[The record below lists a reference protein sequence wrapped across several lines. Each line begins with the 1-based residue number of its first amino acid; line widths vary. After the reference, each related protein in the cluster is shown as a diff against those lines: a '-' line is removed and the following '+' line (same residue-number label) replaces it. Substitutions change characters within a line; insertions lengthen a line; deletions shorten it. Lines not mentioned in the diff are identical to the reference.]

1 MKDVLLEDGDGN
13 VHDPQVETSV
23 FWGERW
29 KEELR
34 EGPRVGSGFSSSLSN
49 EKKDGMVEGKMVHLQ
64 RDLYDTEVSQEC
76 WNTSLEAT
84 SQKADWFIF
93 ILKDE

>member
-1 MKDVLLEDGDGN
+1 MRNVPLENGDGN
-13 VHDPQVETSV
+13 VHDPHVETSV
-23 FWGERW
+23 LWGESW
-29 KEELR
+29 KEEIR
-34 EGPRVGSGFSSSLSN
+34 EEPRVGSGFSSSLSN

-84 SQKADWFIF
+84 S
-93 ILKDE
+93 